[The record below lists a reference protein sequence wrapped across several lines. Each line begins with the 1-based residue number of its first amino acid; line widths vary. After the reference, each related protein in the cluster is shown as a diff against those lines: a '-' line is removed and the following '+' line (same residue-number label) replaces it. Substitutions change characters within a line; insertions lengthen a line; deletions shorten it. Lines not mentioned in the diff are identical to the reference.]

1 MAFNQQKIFSF
12 KYDPVNYPT
21 DTVNKIVREYTDT
34 LVTDSLN
41 VLINGQ
47 AIPKYVPENNG
58 NIPADT
64 LIASTNSFAKYF
76 YTLSVVGSTITITV
90 YANPKFSYSEFTG
103 GVAEYNV
110 QFSSTD
116 LLYIDYTITVP

>member
-34 LVTDSLN
+34 LVADSLN

-64 LIASTNSFAKYF
+64 LIASTNSFAKYCR
-76 YTLSVVGSTITITV
+76 SIS
-90 YANPKFSYSEFTG
+90 
-103 GVAEYNV
+103 
-110 QFSSTD
+110 
-116 LLYIDYTITVP
+116 